1 MKPISDRKP
10 AKQLAL
16 KLRELKGD
24 IPYARLAK
32 SVHVKPN
39 TLSTMA
45 DGTFRGWPSV
55 EQFLQAVENCGGTVT
70 DDDRSQC
77 RAYHKIA
84 ETLHRDRSTTPS
96 PAPAGD
102 NPPSPLPPLT
112 ETVVLAPRGGEDD
125 DTEVITF
132 TREEP
137 TPACPV
143 SLTQARTV
151 HDLVAS
157 LVDLVVDKRL
167 DIGNWRPQRRRPW
180 NTGRTGS
187 PEWEVLTGRRPPTL
201 PLVLSIVRECGG
213 GPADTSR
220 WEQQW
225 NRIVAPHG
233 RFVGTAAPPQR
244 SRGSEPEIAL
254 TTTQPVDDDDLQRIR
269 DRLAATADGQAA
281 HPSRPPLWRRL
292 GSSIRV
298 RRRLTRRT
306 PGATTD
312 HDLDQ

>member
-1 MKPISDRKP
+1 MKPISERKP
-10 AKQLAL
+10 ARQLAI

-55 EQFLQAVENCGGTVT
+55 EQFLLAVQKCGGAVT
-70 DDDRSQC
+70 DEDRSQC

-84 ETLHRDRSTTPS
+84 ETLHRERSSTTPS
-96 PAPAGD
+96 PAPVGD
-102 NPPSPLPPLT
+102 TPPSPLPPLT
-112 ETVVLAPRGGEDD
+112 ETVVLAPRGGEA

-137 TPACPV
+137 TPACPA
-143 SLTQARTV
+143 SLAQARTV

-167 DIGNWRPQRRRPW
+167 DIESWRPQRRRPW
-180 NTGRTGS
+180 STGRTGT

-201 PLVLSIVRECGG
+201 PLVVSIVRECGG

-233 RFVGTAAPPQR
+233 RFVGTASPPQR

-254 TTTQPVDDDDLQRIR
+254 TTIQPVDDDDLQRIR
-269 DRLAATADGQAA
+269 DRLAATSDGRAA

-292 GSSIRV
+292 SGIRV
-298 RRRLTRRT
+298 NRRLTRRT

-312 HDLDQ
+312 QDLDQ

>member
-1 MKPISDRKP
+1 MISNETCDELGCHVGGAGYDTAVGDRLVGRDVDVVCLP
-10 AKQLAL
+10 DSESGGVAGHAD
-16 KLRELKGD
+16 RAVGD
-24 IPYARLAK
+24 HGGGVE
-32 SVHVKPN
+32 S
-39 TLSTMA
+39 
-45 DGTFRGWPSV
+45 DGGYD
-55 EQFLQAVENCGGTVT
+55 A
-70 DDDRSQC
+70 
-77 RAYHKIA
+77 
-84 ETLHRDRSTTPS
+84 
-96 PAPAGD
+96 
-102 NPPSPLPPLT
+102 
-112 ETVVLAPRGGEDD
+112 
-125 DTEVITF
+125 
-132 TREEP
+132 

-143 SLTQARTV
+143 SLAQARTV

-167 DIGNWRPQRRRPW
+167 DIENWRPQRRRPW
-180 NTGRTGS
+180 NTGRTGT

-201 PLVLSIVRECGG
+201 PLVVSIVRECGG

-233 RFVGTAAPPQR
+233 RFVGTASPPQR

-254 TTTQPVDDDDLQRIR
+254 TTIQPVDDDLQRIR
-269 DRLAATADGQAA
+269 DRLAATSDGRAA

-292 GSSIRV
+292 SSIRV

-312 HDLDQ
+312 QDLDQ